1 MINLKNK
8 KGFIARDLILS
19 MVLFSGLIALI
30 FIVVTSFGNNYGQE
44 TLSPEFSE
52 KYNNLAN
59 TSALISNAYQNVS
72 SSGGLTLVGSF
83 TIMFSSSFKVISLV
97 FQSLIIIPALV
108 INALAD
114 IGVPSE
120 ISAIILIIVSSIIT
134 LEIIFVVISFITR
147 GRL

>member
-114 IGVPSE
+114 MGVPSE